1 MNGGGIVISNNS
13 DGRGMMIPE
22 REGSFTFN
30 KLPFISMS
38 NPKNEVG
45 INPSLKKVIINTKRL
60 KKIEK
65 KEHKSIIDRLYPL
78 DHYRKIKTSQQFWKK
93 NENPYFKK
101 FNKKK
106 EDEKTWIEEA
116 EKYQRLFEEGAVSKK
131 LAESK
136 EREYKRLK
144 LEIMLKTED

>member
-1 MNGGGIVISNNS
+1 MSRGGIIISNN
-13 DGRGMMIPE
+13 DGRGMMLPE

-65 KEHKSIIDRLYPL
+65 KR
-78 DHYRKIKTSQQFWKK
+78 T
-93 NENPYFKK
+93 
-101 FNKKK
+101 
-106 EDEKTWIEEA
+106 
-116 EKYQRLFEEGAVSKK
+116 
-131 LAESK
+131 
-136 EREYKRLK
+136 
-144 LEIMLKTED
+144 